1 MLLLQWQGHMSQSN
15 CRKCDK
21 KFVPK
26 KGTINY
32 CSISCRNSRNFSD
45 QTKEK
50 KSCITK
56 RKWLDGT
63 YSLVDWDNVNSDANK
78 RGKQLEAWEKKSY
91 GRLFNGEK
99 LHIQT
104 LRKILIWD
112 VENCCE
118 LCNTSEWLGSAITLE
133 VHHIDGNNKN
143 NELSNL
149 QILCPNCHS
158 QTDNYRA
165 KNIKKK
171 TCNQLGNTL

>member
-1 MLLLQWQGHMSQSN
+1 MSHNN

-32 CSISCRNSRNFSD
+32 CSLSCRNSRNFSD

-63 YSLVDWDNVNSDANK
+63 YSLVDWDNVNNNVEKISK
-78 RGKQLEAWEKKSY
+78 SFGVWEKKAY
-91 GRLFNGEK
+91 DRLFNGEK

-104 LRKILIWD
+104 LRKLLIGD
-112 VENCCE
+112 VDSCCE
-118 LCNTSEWLGSAITLE
+118 LCNTSEWLDNPITLE
-133 VHHIDGNNKN
+133 IHHIDGNNKN
-143 NELSNL
+143 NELKNL

-165 KNIKKK
+165 KNIKNK
-171 TCNQLGNTL
+171 TCNQLESTL

>member
-1 MLLLQWQGHMSQSN
+1 MSHNN

-21 KFVPK
+21 EFVPK

-32 CSISCRNSRNFSD
+32 CSISCRNSRSFSD

-63 YSLVDWDNVNSDANK
+63 YSLVDWENVNNDVEKISKSLDV
-78 RGKQLEAWEKKSY
+78 WEKKSY
-91 GRLFNGEK
+91 DRLFNGEK

-104 LRKILIWD
+104 LRKLLIGD
-112 VENCCE
+112 VDSCCE
-118 LCNTSEWLGSAITLE
+118 LCNTSEWLGSPITLE
-133 VHHIDGNNKN
+133 IHHIDGNNKN

-171 TCNQLGNTL
+171 TCNQSESTL

>member
-1 MLLLQWQGHMSQSN
+1 MSHSN

-32 CSISCRNSRNFSD
+32 CSLSCRNSRDFSE

-63 YSLVDWDNVNSDANK
+63 YSLVDWDNVNNNVEKISK
-78 RGKQLEAWEKKSY
+78 SFGVWEKKAY
-91 GRLFNGEK
+91 DRLFNGEK

-104 LRKILIWD
+104 LRKLLIGD
-112 VENCCE
+112 VDSCCE

-133 VHHIDGNNKN
+133 IHHIDGNNKN
-143 NELSNL
+143 NDLKNL

-171 TCNQLGNTL
+171 ICNQLENTL

>member
-1 MLLLQWQGHMSQSN
+1 MSHSN

-32 CSISCRNSRNFSD
+32 CSLSCRNSRNFSD
-45 QTKEK
+45 QIKEK

-63 YSLVDWDNVNSDANK
+63 YSLVDWDNVNNNVEKISK
-78 RGKQLEAWEKKSY
+78 SFGVWEKKSY
-91 GRLFNGEK
+91 DRLFNGEK

-104 LRKILIWD
+104 LRKLLIGD
-112 VENCCE
+112 VDNCCE
-118 LCNTSEWLGSAITLE
+118 LCNTSEWLGSPITLE
-133 VHHIDGNNKN
+133 VHHIDGDNKN
-143 NELSNL
+143 NELTNL

-171 TCNQLGNTL
+171 TCNQLESTL

>member
-1 MLLLQWQGHMSQSN
+1 MSHNN

-32 CSISCRNSRNFSD
+32 CSLSCRNSRNFSE

-63 YSLVDWDNVNSDANK
+63 YSLVDWDNVNNNVEKISK
-78 RGKQLEAWEKKSY
+78 SFGVWEKKAY
-91 GRLFNGEK
+91 DRLFNGEK

-171 TCNQLGNTL
+171 INA

>member
-1 MLLLQWQGHMSQSN
+1 MSHNN

-32 CSISCRNSRNFSD
+32 CSLSCRNSRNFSE

-63 YSLVDWDNVNSDANK
+63 YSLVDWDNVNNNVEKISK
-78 RGKQLEAWEKKSY
+78 SFGVWEKKAY
-91 GRLFNGEK
+91 DRLFNGEK

-112 VENCCE
+112 VKNCCE

-171 TCNQLGNTL
+171 TCNQLESTL

>member
-1 MLLLQWQGHMSQSN
+1 MNHNN

-32 CSISCRNSRNFSD
+32 CSLSCRNSRNFSD

-50 KSCITK
+50 KSSITK
-56 RKWLDGT
+56 RKWLDGS
-63 YSLVDWDNVNSDANK
+63 YSLVDWENVNSDVNK
-78 RGKQLEAWEKKSY
+78 RGKQLDSWKKKSY
-91 GRLFNGEK
+91 DRLFNGEK

-104 LRKILIWD
+104 LRKLLIGD
-112 VENCCE
+112 VGNCCE
-118 LCNTSEWLGSAITLE
+118 LCNTSEWLGSPITLE

-143 NELSNL
+143 NELPNL

-171 TCNQLGNTL
+171 TCNQLESTL

>member
-1 MLLLQWQGHMSQSN
+1 MSHSN

-32 CSISCRNSRNFSD
+32 CSISCRNSRDFSD

-63 YSLVDWDNVNSDANK
+63 YSLVDWDNVNNDVEKISK
-78 RGKQLEAWEKKSY
+78 SLGVWEKKSY
-91 GRLFNGEK
+91 DRLFNGEK

-104 LRKILIWD
+104 LRKLLIGD
-112 VENCCE
+112 VDSCCE
-118 LCNTSEWLGSAITLE
+118 LCNTSEWLGSPITLE

-171 TCNQLGNTL
+171 TCNQLENLLL

>member
-1 MLLLQWQGHMSQSN
+1 MSHNN

-21 KFVPK
+21 EFVPK

-32 CSISCRNSRNFSD
+32 CSISCRNSRSFSD

-63 YSLVDWDNVNSDANK
+63 YSLVDWENVNNDVEKISKSLDV
-78 RGKQLEAWEKKSY
+78 WEKKSY
-91 GRLFNGEK
+91 DRLFNGEK

-104 LRKILIWD
+104 LRKLLIGD
-112 VENCCE
+112 VDSCCE
-118 LCNTSEWLGSAITLE
+118 LCNTSEWLGSPITLE
-133 VHHIDGNNKN
+133 IHHIDGNNKN

-171 TCNQLGNTL
+171 TCNQLENTLL

>member
-1 MLLLQWQGHMSQSN
+1 MNHNN

-32 CSISCRNSRNFSD
+32 CSLSCRNSRNFSD

-50 KSCITK
+50 KSSITK
-56 RKWLDGT
+56 RKWLDGS
-63 YSLVDWDNVNSDANK
+63 YSLVDWENVNSDVNK
-78 RGKQLEAWEKKSY
+78 RGKQLDSWKKKSY
-91 GRLFNGEK
+91 DRLFNGEK

-104 LRKILIWD
+104 LRKLLIGD
-112 VENCCE
+112 VGNCCE
-118 LCNTSEWLGSAITLE
+118 LCNTSEWLGSPITLE

-143 NELSNL
+143 NELKNL

-171 TCNQLGNTL
+171 TCNQLESTL

>member
-1 MLLLQWQGHMSQSN
+1 MSHNN

-32 CSISCRNSRNFSD
+32 CSLSCRNSRNFSD

-63 YSLVDWDNVNSDANK
+63 YSLVDWDNVNNNVEKISK
-78 RGKQLEAWEKKSY
+78 SFGVWEKKAY
-91 GRLFNGEK
+91 DRLFNGEK

-104 LRKILIWD
+104 LRKLLIGD
-112 VENCCE
+112 VDSCCE
-118 LCNTSEWLGSAITLE
+118 LCNTSEWLGSPITLE
-133 VHHIDGNNKN
+133 IHHIDGNNKN
-143 NELSNL
+143 NELKNL

-171 TCNQLGNTL
+171 TCNQLESTL

>member
-1 MLLLQWQGHMSQSN
+1 MSHSN

-63 YSLVDWDNVNSDANK
+63 YSLVDWDNVNSDVNK
-78 RGKQLEAWEKKSY
+78 RGKQLEAWKK
-91 GRLFNGEK
+91 
-99 LHIQT
+99 
-104 LRKILIWD
+104 KIL
-112 VENCCE
+112 
-118 LCNTSEWLGSAITLE
+118 
-133 VHHIDGNNKN
+133 
-143 NELSNL
+143 
-149 QILCPNCHS
+149 
-158 QTDNYRA
+158 
-165 KNIKKK
+165 
-171 TCNQLGNTL
+171 

>member
-1 MLLLQWQGHMSQSN
+1 MSHNN

-32 CSISCRNSRNFSD
+32 CSLSCRNTRSFSA

-56 RKWLDGT
+56 RKWLEGS
-63 YSLVDWDNVNSDANK
+63 YSLIDWNKANGSEEK
-78 RGKQLEAWEKKSY
+78 RFKQLESWKKKAY
-91 GRLFNGEK
+91 DRLFNGEK

-104 LRKILIWD
+104 LRKILIVD

-118 LCNTSEWLGSAITLE
+118 LCNTSKWLDNPITLE

-143 NELSNL
+143 NELQNL

-158 QTDNYRA
+158 QTDNFRA
-165 KNIKKK
+165 KNIKNKR
-171 TCNQLGNTL
+171 CNQLENTKKVVYL

>member
-1 MLLLQWQGHMSQSN
+1 MSHNN

-32 CSISCRNSRNFSD
+32 CSLSCRNSRNFSE

-63 YSLVDWDNVNSDANK
+63 YSLVDWDNVNNNVEKISK
-78 RGKQLEAWEKKSY
+78 SFGVWEKKAY
-91 GRLFNGEK
+91 DRLFNGEK

-171 TCNQLGNTL
+171 TCNQLESTLL

>member
-1 MLLLQWQGHMSQSN
+1 MSHNN
-15 CRKCDK
+15 CRKCNK

-32 CSISCRNSRNFSD
+32 CSISCRNSRDFSD

-63 YSLVDWDNVNSDANK
+63 YSLVDWDNVNNNVEKISK
-78 RGKQLEAWEKKSY
+78 SFGVWEKKAY
-91 GRLFNGEK
+91 DRLFNGEK

-133 VHHIDGNNKN
+133 IHHIDGNNKN

-171 TCNQLGNTL
+171 TCNQLESTLL

>member
-1 MLLLQWQGHMSQSN
+1 MSHNN

-21 KFVPK
+21 EFVPK

-32 CSISCRNSRNFSD
+32 CSISCRNSRSFSD

-63 YSLVDWDNVNSDANK
+63 YSLVDWENVNNDVEKISKSLDV
-78 RGKQLEAWEKKSY
+78 GEKKSY
-91 GRLFNGEK
+91 DRIFNGEK

-104 LRKILIWD
+104 LRKLLIGD
-112 VENCCE
+112 VDSCCE
-118 LCNTSEWLGSAITLE
+118 LCNTSEWLGSPITLE
-133 VHHIDGNNKN
+133 IHHIDGNNKN

-171 TCNQLGNTL
+171 ICNQLENTL

>member
-1 MLLLQWQGHMSQSN
+1 MSHNN

-56 RKWLDGT
+56 RKWLDGS
-63 YSLVDWDNVNSDANK
+63 YSLVDWNNVNSDVNK
-78 RGKQLEAWEKKSY
+78 RGKQLDAWEKKSY
-91 GRLFNGEK
+91 DRLFNGEK

-104 LRKILIWD
+104 LRKLLIGD
-112 VENCCE
+112 VDSCCE
-118 LCNTSEWLGSAITLE
+118 LCNTSEWLGSPITLE

-143 NELSNL
+143 NELKNL

-171 TCNQLGNTL
+171 TCNQLVSIL

>member
-1 MLLLQWQGHMSQSN
+1 MSHNN

-21 KFVPK
+21 EFVPK

-32 CSISCRNSRNFSD
+32 CSISCRNSRSFSD

-63 YSLVDWDNVNSDANK
+63 YSLVDWENVNNDVEKISKSLDV
-78 RGKQLEAWEKKSY
+78 WEKKSY
-91 GRLFNGEK
+91 DRLFNGEK

-104 LRKILIWD
+104 LRKLLLGD
-112 VENCCE
+112 VDSCCE
-118 LCNTSEWLGSAITLE
+118 LCNTSEWLGSPITLE
-133 VHHIDGNNKN
+133 IHHIDGNNKN

-171 TCNQLGNTL
+171 ICNQLESTL

>member
-1 MLLLQWQGHMSQSN
+1 MSHNN

-32 CSISCRNSRNFSD
+32 CSLSCRNSRDFSE

-63 YSLVDWDNVNSDANK
+63 YSLVDWDNVNNNVEKISK
-78 RGKQLEAWEKKSY
+78 SFGVWEKKAY
-91 GRLFNGEK
+91 DRLFNGEK

-104 LRKILIWD
+104 LRKLLIGD
-112 VENCCE
+112 VDSCCE

-133 VHHIDGNNKN
+133 IHHIDGNNKN
-143 NELSNL
+143 NDLKNL

-171 TCNQLGNTL
+171 ICNQLENTL